1 MQEYGDFLSEED
13 RMMVATIRDFV
24 SREIMPVRQ
33 QLDEDEDRKLVH
45 HVLNGLAKLGLHKR
59 GLPESVG
66 GMRANAVSL
75 MVGYEEISRGDCG
88 IAMTLSI
95 PPWVFGP
102 AMRSHNDRVI
112 NDLCPRFCM
121 DEFHEAC
128 QAMTE
133 PEGGCNIESAEYR
146 GKEIHTIARLD
157 GDEWVINGAKQFPS
171 GAGVAD
177 VYLVTC
183 TTDPG
188 LGEEGVALIYVPA
201 GTPGLSFGKPENKMG
216 MRYTDVNA
224 SIYLD
229 NVRVPREYRASSEPG
244 RDHQSFRNFLSWGR
258 LSSAAF
264 AVGVAQAVLDIAL
277 EFTGT
282 RYYGGKQVRQH
293 SLQAAMLADMII
305 GIESARCYYLTVASM
320 FNNRKVYG
328 TPYADAQIAR
338 ATGAKMH
345 ACDVAVDVC
354 NKAMQLT
361 GSYGYMKEYNIEKY
375 LRDCKIIQLWEG
387 GAELGR
393 IDVARGHYSM
403 VPYV

>member
-13 RMMVATIRDFV
+13 KMMVATIREFV
-24 SREIMPVRQ
+24 EKEIMPVRQ

-112 NDLCPRFCM
+112 NELCPRFCM

-171 GAGVAD
+171 GAGV
-177 VYLVTC
+177 
-183 TTDPG
+183 
-188 LGEEGVALIYVPA
+188 
-201 GTPGLSFGKPENKMG
+201 
-216 MRYTDVNA
+216 
-224 SIYLD
+224 
-229 NVRVPREYRASSEPG
+229 
-244 RDHQSFRNFLSWGR
+244 
-258 LSSAAF
+258 
-264 AVGVAQAVLDIAL
+264 
-277 EFTGT
+277 
-282 RYYGGKQVRQH
+282 
-293 SLQAAMLADMII
+293 
-305 GIESARCYYLTVASM
+305 
-320 FNNRKVYG
+320 
-328 TPYADAQIAR
+328 
-338 ATGAKMH
+338 
-345 ACDVAVDVC
+345 VDVLSGE
-354 NKAMQLT
+354 A
-361 GSYGYMKEYNIEKY
+361 
-375 LRDCKIIQLWEG
+375 
-387 GAELGR
+387 LGNQV
-393 IDVARGHYSM
+393 IHPFG
-403 VPYV
+403 